1 MLRRL
6 MMLALLAGAVVVLRE
21 IAPEVRRYLNLK
33 RM

>member
-6 MMLALLAGAVVVLRE
+6 IVLVFLAGAVVVVRE

>member
-1 MLRRL
+1 VLRRL

>member
-1 MLRRL
+1 